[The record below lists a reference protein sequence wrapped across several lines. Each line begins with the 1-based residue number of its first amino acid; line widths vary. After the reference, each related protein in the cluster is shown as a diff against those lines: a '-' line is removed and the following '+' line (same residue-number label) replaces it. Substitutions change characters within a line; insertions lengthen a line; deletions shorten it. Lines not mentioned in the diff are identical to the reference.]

1 MRDPRPR
8 CRLPFTLHFLQRGL
22 LAAACL
28 TTGLTAACTPPAASS
43 GQTPPRPSSAFSSRA
58 IPVIIRPARRFHTD
72 NLAATE
78 SAPSPVSNAVTNP
91 PRLLADSAA
100 RLSWLPAAAGPPAE
114 PSPTA
119 VAEAE
124 AEIKAMVG
132 DYLRAFNRHDSLRAA
147 AHWSASADNTN
158 LASGEITRGRDAVE
172 EVLAALFEEEAGATI
187 DIDVVSIRMVRSDV
201 AVVDA
206 VSALSF
212 SDTGNFRPHPSRSRL
227 LAVVVKQDG
236 RWLLESVREAA
247 LAATPPAAGPLD
259 ALAWLVGSWED
270 AEDGVTASTH
280 CCWSAD
286 RSFLIRTHHVTSD
299 TSAAAVPPVE
309 SGIPQLLSPH
319 PSGPREITE
328 VIGWDPQAGEIRSW
342 LFGSG
347 GRLAEGEW
355 KRKGEQWQI
364 HLHGGG
370 ATAPSTCTCTL
381 EPIGTEQIRLHC
393 DRDELLEVLPPA
405 SVYRRVSR
413 LGPLPAPLSE

>member
-1 MRDPRPR
+1 
-8 CRLPFTLHFLQRGL
+8 
-22 LAAACL
+22 
-28 TTGLTAACTPPAASS
+28 
-43 GQTPPRPSSAFSSRA
+43 
-58 IPVIIRPARRFHTD
+58 V
-72 NLAATE
+72 
-78 SAPSPVSNAVTNP
+78 
-91 PRLLADSAA
+91 
-100 RLSWLPAAAGPPAE
+100 
-114 PSPTA
+114 
-119 VAEAE
+119 AE

-158 LASGEITRGRDAVE
+158 LASGEITRGRGEVQ

-187 DIDVVSIRMVRSDV
+187 DIDVVSIRLVRSDV

-212 SDTGNFRPHPSRSRL
+212 PDTGHSPPHPSRSRL

-247 LAATPPAAGPLD
+247 LAAASPIAGPLD

-286 RSFLIRTHHVTSD
+286 RSFLIRSHHVTRD
-299 TSAAAVPPVE
+299 TSAAVPPVE

-347 GRLAEGEW
+347 GRLAEGVW
-355 KRKGEQWQI
+355 TRQGDQWQI
-364 HLHGGG
+364 HLQGGG
-370 ATAPSTCTCTL
+370 AAAPATCTGTL

-393 DRDELLEVLPPA
+393 DRADLREVLPPA
-405 SVYRRVSR
+405 CVFRRVSR
-413 LGPLPAPLSE
+413 PSALPSPLSE

>member
-8 CRLPFTLHFLQRGL
+8 SRLPFTRHFPRRGL

-28 TTGLTAACTPPAASS
+28 TTGLTTACTPPAASS
-43 GQTPPRPSSAFSSRA
+43 GQTPQLPASAFSSRA
-58 IPVIIRPARRFHTD
+58 IPVIIRPARRFYTD
-72 NLAATE
+72 HLAATE
-78 SAPSPVSNAVTNP
+78 STPSPVSSAVTTP

-100 RLSWLPAAAGPPAE
+100 RLSGLPAAAGQPAE
-114 PSPTA
+114 PSPKA

-212 SDTGNFRPHPSRSRL
+212 SDTGNSTTHPSRSRL

-247 LAATPPAAGPLD
+247 LAAAAPAAGPLD

-270 AEDGVTASTH
+270 AEDGVTAATH
-280 CCWSAD
+280 CCWNAD
-286 RSFLIRTHHVTSD
+286 RSFLIRTHHVSSD
-299 TSAAAVPPVE
+299 RGSDAVPPVE

-328 VIGWDPQAGEIRSW
+328 VIGWDRQAGAIRSW

-355 KRKGEQWQI
+355 TRQGDQWQI
-364 HLHGGG
+364 HLQGDG
-370 ATAPSTCTCTL
+370 ATAPATCTCTL
-381 EPIGTEQIRLHC
+381 APIGTEQIRLHC
-393 DRDELLEVLPPA
+393 DRDDLRDVLPPA
-405 SVYRRVSR
+405 SVFRRVSR
-413 LGPLPAPLSE
+413 VGALSAPFSE